1 VSILFLAET
10 TYKNQTQQ
18 EAEAAGLAAAIQTKG
33 DYVVSSSSSSN
44 NSLRN
49 KDNGIHKNDSDNGT
63 DNGTDIDIN
72 DIQSREVRM
81 SLPYGSGNDKKSLSY
96 YHCGPTITSSSLS
109 SSSSKDIEILLLHG
123 AAFTKA
129 NYMESNILQNLC
141 TKGNKNISHTG
152 RVSVTALDLSV
163 QADGQGL
170 KSAFDAL
177 VQENVLSGKPVVVVS
192 PSASGK
198 SIVSMVSSSSSSSSQ
213 SKTNQS
219 LLKDV
224 VKVWMPVA
232 SSAVLKVKKD
242 DEFKIFTKLNI
253 PILAMNGDR
262 DEMGQRV
269 TKKLVDVANAK
280 GVSMKGGHPCYL
292 DSPIVF
298 VDVILSFLHELQ
310 KQ

>member
-1 VSILFLAET
+1 
-10 TYKNQTQQ
+10 
-18 EAEAAGLAAAIQTKG
+18 
-33 DYVVSSSSSSN
+33 
-44 NSLRN
+44 
-49 KDNGIHKNDSDNGT
+49 
-63 DNGTDIDIN
+63 
-72 DIQSREVRM
+72 
-81 SLPYGSGNDKKSLSY
+81 
-96 YHCGPTITSSSLS
+96 
-109 SSSSKDIEILLLHG
+109 
-123 AAFTKA
+123 
-129 NYMESNILQNLC
+129 
-141 TKGNKNISHTG
+141 
-152 RVSVTALDLSV
+152 VSVTALDLSV